1 LLVLPCV
8 SYGIFGKLL
17 KLLVPRFGPDPAN
30 CSLTNPISTQEEL
43 LGHLLECD
51 VIIYNITE
59 DANQIEEATWAASA
73 LHGEVLHFEKPKLFI
88 LVSTI
93 MTWARSKP
101 LDPDDSEIPFTEE
114 DYRRRKP
121 HPNFMDHI
129 NAEKVII
136 KLGKTN
142 KNKFSTYVVAS
153 GLQYGAEEG
162 IFHYFFKTAWLG
174 ETPAIPVFGDGN
186 NFLPTIH
193 VVDLAAV
200 LQNIAD
206 HRPRTHYIVAVDE
219 SIHSVQAIVKCIS
232 KNVGPGKIQKIP
244 RENAFLSKD
253 LTQTHL
259 DMLLVNLRMEAV
271 FLKENFNIKWVAQT
285 GLVENIGQVLKE
297 YKQSRGLLPVK
308 ICVLGPPAV
317 GKSTI
322 AEELCKHY
330 KLHHIKI
337 KDVISE
343 AIENLEKIIAPKET
357 VETEEVGEEGEE
369 DEEEEGDIIGEAQ
382 ELLDGVKENME
393 QNVGRLDDQYV
404 IRFMK
409 EKLKSMPCKNQG
421 YILDGFPKTYDQAKD
436 LFNLEDD
443 EEEETRSKVPRYDK
457 LITPEYVISLNAS
470 DEFLKNRVMN
480 LPESVVAGTHYTQ
493 DRFLRTLSL
502 FRELNTEDETVV
514 NYFDELE
521 IHPQFIDVAKFEDLK
536 NRFIVNEIIKET
548 GEPRNYGL
556 TDEEKEELECKAA
569 EARLAKEAEE
579 NAEQERKEAE
589 ERAEKLAN
597 WEEWNKRLEEVK
609 RQEQELLEAQSIPLR
624 NYLMKNVMPTLMQG
638 LNECCKI
645 RPDDPVD
652 FLHLFDNKGL

>member
-1 LLVLPCV
+1 LLGLIERLIEETHSFYKRLWDCYFVYFPLQ
-8 SYGIFGKLL
+8 
-17 KLLVPRFGPDPAN
+17 
-30 CSLTNPISTQEEL
+30 ISTREEL

-59 DANQIEEATWAASA
+59 DTNQIEEATWAASA
-73 LHGEVLHFEKPKLFI
+73 LHAEVQHFEKPKIFI

-129 NAEKVII
+129 NAEKAII
-136 KLGKTN
+136 KLGKSV
-142 KNKFSTYVVAS
+142 NKFSTYVVAS

-174 ETPAIPVFGDGN
+174 ENPAIPVFGDGN

-206 HRPRTHYIVAVDE
+206 HKPRTHYIVAVDE
-219 SIHSVQAIVKCIS
+219 SIHALQTIVKCIS

-259 DMLLVNLRMEAV
+259 DMLLVNLRMEAI

-285 GLVENIGQVLKE
+285 GLIENIGQVLKE

-343 AIENLEKIIAPKET
+343 AIENLEKIIAPKEV

-369 DEEEEGDIIGEAQ
+369 DEEEEGDNIEETQ

-393 QNVGRLDDQYV
+393 QNGGRLDDQYV
-404 IRFMK
+404 IKFMK

-421 YILDGFPKTYDQAKD
+421 YVLDGFPKTYDQAKD
-436 LFNLEDD
+436 IFNLEDD
-443 EEEETRSKVPRYDK
+443 EEEEETRSKMPRYDK

-502 FRELNTEDETVV
+502 FRELNTEDETVL

-521 IHPQFIDVAKFEDLK
+521 IHPQFIDVAKFEDSE
-536 NRFIVNEIIKET
+536 NRFIVKEIIKEI

-556 TDEEKEELECKAA
+556 TDEEKEELERKAA
-569 EARLAKEAEE
+569 EALLTKEAEE
-579 NAEQERKEAE
+579 KAEQERKEAE

-597 WEEWNKRLEEVK
+597 WEEWNKNLEEVK
-609 RQEQELLEAQSIPLR
+609 KQEQELLEAQSIPLR

-652 FLHLFDNKGL
+652 FLVR